1 MSPGEWIRDST
12 SQYIP
17 HPDPPDA
24 PVRTHHSDKQDNN
37 TLCREELNESEWNEG
52 GRDDDTPHGG
62 RPDGT
67 TQRRDDLGTST
78 QHRDDLGT
86 STQRRD
92 DLGTSTQRRDDLGT
106 NTQCRDDLGTSTQ
119 RRDDLGT
126 STQRRDDLGTSTQ
139 RRDDLG
145 TNTQCRDDLGTNTQ
159 CRDDLGTSTQRR
171 DDLGT
176 STQRRDERD
185 DNMQWCNMIACAIK
199 SCYGL
204 MEEFPHDVVQLHLAP
219 LWLSLASVNESF
231 GYRSLCVEWRRAMVE
246 KVRGSFDFMKWYS
259 LELAV
264 MDPKITTKVCVIE
277 TCC

>member
-17 HPDPPDA
+17 HPDTPDA

-37 TLCREELNESEWNEG
+37 TLCREELNESERNEG
-52 GRDDDTPHGG
+52 ERDDDTRQGG
-62 RPDGT
+62 QPDGT
-67 TQRRDDLGTST
+67 
-78 QHRDDLGT
+78 
-86 STQRRD
+86 
-92 DLGTSTQRRDDLGT
+92 
-106 NTQCRDDLGTSTQ
+106 TQ

-145 TNTQCRDDLGTNTQ
+145 TNTQRRDDLGTNTQ
-159 CRDDLGTSTQRR
+159 RRDDLGTSTQRR

-176 STQRRDERD
+176 STQHRDERD

-204 MEEFPHDVVQLHLAP
+204 MGEFPHDVVQLHLVP

-264 MDPKITTKVCVIE
+264 MDPRITTKVCVIE
-277 TCC
+277 TRC